1 MFTENEP
8 VYFFTRP
15 QLTEILQEVVR
26 KEITGLENRLVKKGR
41 TLTREE
47 SAVKLGVSPNT
58 ISRFINDGR
67 LTNVGIGRK
76 ILINES
82 ELDGFTK
89 LKKVKSWEY
98 RSM

>member
-1 MFTENEP
+1 MNFETDDLVKFITNLVKES
-8 VYFFTRP
+8 
-15 QLTEILQEVVR
+15 VR
-26 KEITGLENRLVKKGR
+26 GVFKEELPEMENRLLKKGR

-89 LKKVKSWEY
+89 FKKVK
-98 RSM
+98 

>member
-1 MFTENEP
+1 MVNENDLVKFITNLVKES
-8 VYFFTRP
+8 
-15 QLTEILQEVVR
+15 VR
-26 KEITGLENRLVKKGR
+26 GVFKEELPELENRLLKKGR

-47 SAVKLGVSPNT
+47 SAGKLGVSPNT

-89 LKKVKSWEY
+89 FKKIK
-98 RSM
+98 

>member
-1 MFTENEP
+1 MNYETNDLVMFITNLVKES
-8 VYFFTRP
+8 VR
-15 QLTEILQEVVR
+15 VVF
-26 KEITGLENRLVKKGR
+26 KEELPEMENRLIKKGR

-67 LTNVGIGRK
+67 LTNVGVGRK

-89 LKKVKSWEY
+89 FKKVK
-98 RSM
+98 

>member
-1 MFTENEP
+1 MINENDLVKFISNLVKES
-8 VYFFTRP
+8 
-15 QLTEILQEVVR
+15 VR
-26 KEITGLENRLVKKGR
+26 GVFKEELPELENRLLKKGR
-41 TLTREE
+41 TLTRVE

-67 LTNVGIGRK
+67 LTNVGVGRK

-98 RSM
+98 LSM

>member
-1 MFTENEP
+1 MNFETDDLVKFITNLVKES
-8 VYFFTRP
+8 
-15 QLTEILQEVVR
+15 VR
-26 KEITGLENRLVKKGR
+26 GVFKEELPEMENRLIKKGR

-89 LKKVKSWEY
+89 FKKVKSWEY

>member
-1 MFTENEP
+1 MNFETDDLVKFITNLVKES
-8 VYFFTRP
+8 
-15 QLTEILQEVVR
+15 VR
-26 KEITGLENRLVKKGR
+26 GVFKEELPEMENRLIKKGR

-67 LTNVGIGRK
+67 LINVGIGRK

-89 LKKVKSWEY
+89 FKKVK
-98 RSM
+98 

>member
-1 MFTENEP
+1 MVNENDLVKFITNLVKES
-8 VYFFTRP
+8 
-15 QLTEILQEVVR
+15 VR
-26 KEITGLENRLVKKGR
+26 GVFKEELPELENRLIKKGR

-67 LTNVGIGRK
+67 LSNVGIGRK

-89 LKKVKSWEY
+89 FKKIK
-98 RSM
+98 

>member
-1 MFTENEP
+1 MVNENDLVKFITNLVKES
-8 VYFFTRP
+8 
-15 QLTEILQEVVR
+15 VR
-26 KEITGLENRLVKKGR
+26 GVFKEELPELENRLLKKGG

-47 SAVKLGVSPNT
+47 SAGKLGVSPNT

-89 LKKVKSWEY
+89 FKKIK
-98 RSM
+98 

>member
-1 MFTENEP
+1 MINENEP

-15 QLTEILQEVVR
+15 QLTEILEEVVR
-26 KEITGLENRLVKKGR
+26 TEITKLENRLTKKGR

-89 LKKVKSWEY
+89 FKKIK
-98 RSM
+98 

>member
-89 LKKVKSWEY
+89 FKNVKSWEY
-98 RSM
+98 LSM

>member
-1 MFTENEP
+1 MVNENDLVKFITNLVKES
-8 VYFFTRP
+8 VRGVFKEELP
-15 QLTEILQEVVR
+15 Q
-26 KEITGLENRLVKKGR
+26 LENRLIKKGR

-89 LKKVKSWEY
+89 FKKIK
-98 RSM
+98 

>member
-1 MFTENEP
+1 MINENDLVKFITNLVKES
-8 VYFFTRP
+8 VRGVFKEELP
-15 QLTEILQEVVR
+15 Q
-26 KEITGLENRLVKKGR
+26 LENRLIKKGR

-67 LTNVGIGRK
+67 LSNVGVGRK

-82 ELDGFTK
+82 ELDGFNK
-89 LKKVKSWEY
+89 FKN
-98 RSM
+98 

>member
-1 MFTENEP
+1 MVNENDLVKFITNLVKES
-8 VYFFTRP
+8 
-15 QLTEILQEVVR
+15 VR
-26 KEITGLENRLVKKGR
+26 GVFKEELPELENRLLKKGR

-89 LKKVKSWEY
+89 FKKIK
-98 RSM
+98 

>member
-1 MFTENEP
+1 MVNENDLVKFITNLVKES
-8 VYFFTRP
+8 
-15 QLTEILQEVVR
+15 VR
-26 KEITGLENRLVKKGR
+26 GVFKEELPELENRLLKKSR

-47 SAVKLGVSPNT
+47 SAGKLGVSPNT

-89 LKKVKSWEY
+89 FKKIK
-98 RSM
+98 